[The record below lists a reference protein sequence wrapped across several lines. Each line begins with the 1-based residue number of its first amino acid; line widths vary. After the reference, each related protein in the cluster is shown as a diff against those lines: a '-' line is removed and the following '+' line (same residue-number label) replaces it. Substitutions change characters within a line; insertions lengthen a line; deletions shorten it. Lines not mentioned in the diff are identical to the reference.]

1 MIGIVVLNYN
11 TWHET
16 EKCIKSIIKTTDNV
30 KYHIYLVDNAS
41 PVKMTDN
48 VEKMIQLDNITYIQ
62 AEVNRGFSAGNNL
75 GVYAALED
83 ECSEILISNN
93 DVYYSKGSI
102 KKMQDFLL
110 NNTNVGIVG
119 PEVRLRNDEIQEVM
133 FGIKTTLSGKYKY
146 LLRKTPFKFLVRDFL
161 EKFTIDHK
169 KINSPIKV
177 HSVIGCSFMVS
188 KECTKEIFPLDENT
202 FLYEEERI
210 IGIKMENI
218 GYDTVYY
225 PEVNVFHDHGASTK
239 GLSSF
244 SYSCLVES
252 EIYYLKKYLNNKNI
266 EIIPLYIIRTFKYL
280 ILSVRNRIYRKNI
293 LKYFKKTLAMF

>member
-1 MIGIVVLNYN
+1 
-11 TWHET
+11 
-16 EKCIKSIIKTTDNV
+16 
-30 KYHIYLVDNAS
+30 
-41 PVKMTDN
+41 
-48 VEKMIQLDNITYIQ
+48 
-62 AEVNRGFSAGNNL
+62 
-75 GVYAALED
+75 
-83 ECSEILISNN
+83 NN

-146 LLRKTPFKFLVRDFL
+146 LLRKTPFKILVRDFL

-225 PEVNVFHDHGASTK
+225 
-239 GLSSF
+239 
-244 SYSCLVES
+244 
-252 EIYYLKKYLNNKNI
+252 
-266 EIIPLYIIRTFKYL
+266 
-280 ILSVRNRIYRKNI
+280 
-293 LKYFKKTLAMF
+293 